1 MSADFGGSGGR
12 ERKRK
17 WEEEGAPAPPC
28 PFLRDILDGANSFV
42 ERSLMR
48 MRIANGRFQ
57 RGTEAVVATADGE
70 RLKLDLEIFLIF
82 LLKFVFV
89 N

>member
-1 MSADFGGSGGR
+1 MRMSADFGGSGGR

-17 WEEEGAPAPPC
+17 WEEEGAPPC

-70 RLKLDLEIFLIF
+70 RLKLDLEILVIF
-82 LLKFVFV
+82 LVKFVLV